1 MTFKSF
7 LINLLQITGMKLRII
22 SVGVFEFFCVL
33 GLSSDFLL
41 LII

>member
-22 SVGVFEFFCVL
+22 SVGVLNSFVF
-33 GLSSDFLL
+33 
-41 LII
+41 